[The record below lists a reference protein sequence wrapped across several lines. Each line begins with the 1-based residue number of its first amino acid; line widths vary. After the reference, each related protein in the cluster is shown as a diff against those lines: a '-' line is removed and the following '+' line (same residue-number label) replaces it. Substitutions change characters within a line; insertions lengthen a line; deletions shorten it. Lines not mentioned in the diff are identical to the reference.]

1 MAEDRCG
8 MTTFAE
14 ELKASTRK
22 AHESAE
28 GNQFQKELFSGNL
41 PVTEYA
47 EYLKQLYLI
56 HSRLEEHLEK
66 IRAADGRLAP
76 VVHDIQFQREF
87 LRTDLKHLNESESS
101 NGFEPLPTTV
111 DFINRL
117 DQSAKQTPV
126 SLLGAHYVLL
136 GSKHGGKFICQV
148 LKKQY
153 QFTDAGCLYFDP
165 YGGEFR
171 QHWLTFVD
179 GMNGAGL
186 TGEERSA
193 IVDLAGHTFDAVGN
207 VGLEI
212 QRKYAAIK
220 KP

>member
-1 MAEDRCG
+1 

-28 GNQFQKELFSGNL
+28 GNQFQKELFGGNL
-41 PVTEYA
+41 PVAEYG
-47 EYLKQLYLI
+47 EYLKQLFLI
-56 HSRLEEHLEK
+56 HARLEEHLAR
-66 IRAADGRLAP
+66 IRQEDSRLTA
-76 VVHDIQFQREF
+76 VVHDIQFQRDF
-87 LRTDLKHLNESESS
+87 LQADLDHLQQQSS
-101 NGFEPLPTTV
+101 NIEPLPTTA
-111 DFINRL
+111 DFIARL
-117 DQSAKQTPV
+117 DRVAGKTPV

-136 GSKHGGKFICQV
+136 GSKHGGKFISQV

-171 QHWLTFVD
+171 QHWLAFVD
-179 GMNGAGL
+179 GMNGAAFSND
-186 TGEERSA
+186 EQQA
-193 IVDLAGHTFDAVGN
+193 IIELAGHTFDAVGN

-212 QRKYAAIK
+212 HQKYAGVK
-220 KP
+220 TL

>member
-1 MAEDRCG
+1 

-28 GNQFQKELFSGNL
+28 GNQFQKELFNGNL
-41 PVTEYA
+41 PVEEYA

-66 IRAADGRLAP
+66 TRATDSRLAP
-76 VVHDIQFQREF
+76 VVHDIQFQRQF
-87 LRTDLKHLNESESS
+87 LRSDLGHLKQPCT
-101 NGFEPLPTTV
+101 GIVPLPTTV
-111 DFINRL
+111 DFVARL
-117 DQSAKQTPV
+117 DRAAAVTPA

-136 GSKHGGKFICQV
+136 GSKHGGKFIAQV

-171 QHWLTFVD
+171 QHWLAFVD
-179 GMNGAGL
+179 GMNSAGL
-186 TGEERSA
+186 TREEQSA
-193 IVDLAGHTFDAVGN
+193 VIELAGHTFDAVGN

-212 QRKYAAIK
+212 RSKYAGIK
-220 KP
+220 TP